1 LLLAIDDIDA
11 IFAYPEVAEDFL
23 SLLREW
29 HEEANFT
36 ESWQKLRLVVAHTTE
51 VYISL
56 DLNQSPFNVGLPVQL
71 PGFDR
76 TQALYLA
83 ELHGW
88 ANPEID
94 PVLELVGGHPY
105 LTQVAL
111 YHLGQQQLDLAE
123 LLETASTYN
132 GIYGNHLRH
141 YLANLQAHPDL
152 VAALRAVVTS
162 NEPVSLAWSQLYRLD
177 GMGLI
182 KLVGNLVEP
191 SCTLYRRYFRVHL
204 A

>member
-1 LLLAIDDIDA
+1 
-11 IFAYPEVAEDFL
+11 
-23 SLLREW
+23 
-29 HEEANFT
+29 
-36 ESWQKLRLVVAHTTE
+36 
-51 VYISL
+51 
-56 DLNQSPFNVGLPVQL
+56 LPVQL

-94 PVLELVGGHPY
+94 QVLELVGGHPY
-105 LTQVAL
+105 LTQIAM
-111 YHLGQQQLDLAE
+111 YHLGQQQLDLPE
-123 LLETASTYN
+123 LLKTAPTYH

-141 YLANLQAHPDL
+141 YLVNLQAHPDL
-152 VAALRAVVTS
+152 VEALRAVVTS
-162 NEPVSLAWSQLYRLD
+162 DQPVALAWSQLYRLD

-191 SCTLYRRYFRVHL
+191 SCTLYRRYFQMHL